1 MITPPT
7 ANEDCRTLW
16 RKVAECATVINALS
30 NMKVIVE
37 GQLVNMIG
45 DLKVGDGDSVVKVT
59 DNKEVAN

>member
-1 MITPPT
+1 
-7 ANEDCRTLW
+7 
-16 RKVAECATVINALS
+16 
-30 NMKVIVE
+30 MKVIVE